1 MEQSYARAVYHLFVV
16 RHPRRAAFMAALASR
31 GVGSLI
37 HYPIALHLQRAYAS
51 LGGKRGD
58 LEVVEKAADE
68 IVSLPIYPELT
79 DAQVGAV
86 IAAVKE
92 AAQV

>member
-1 MEQSYARAVYHLFVV
+1 
-16 RHPRRAAFMAALASR
+16 
-31 GVGSLI
+31 VGSLI
-37 HYPIALHLQRAYAS
+37 HYPVALHLQTAFAP
-51 LGGKRGD
+51 LGGRRGD
-58 LEVVEKAADE
+58 RPVVEQAVEE

-92 AAQV
+92 AVHA

>member
-1 MEQSYARAVYHLFVV
+1 MYHLFVV
-16 RHPRRAAFMAALASR
+16 RHPRRAAFMRALAAH
-31 GVGSLI
+31 GVGTLI
-37 HYPIALHLQRAYAS
+37 HYPVALHLQPAYAS

-58 LEVVEKAADE
+58 RPVVEKAAEE

-86 IAAVKE
+86 ISAVKE
-92 AAQV
+92 AVHA